1 MKTDAYIS
9 SVPLSS
15 GQAHSSRECS
25 LINITQLLHWFLFLS
40 SVAAR
45 FKCIL
50 MYQLAHFHLCA
61 YVFAVSQLLC
71 KPSESKTKSSVSLG
85 TFSAPF
91 FPQLPTGFPVPEG
104 YSQQCQT
111 ECWSTSNPQ
120 DLHTHSPE
128 LINEMRLSQAG

>member
-1 MKTDAYIS
+1 
-9 SVPLSS
+9 
-15 GQAHSSRECS
+15 
-25 LINITQLLHWFLFLS
+25 
-40 SVAAR
+40 
-45 FKCIL
+45 